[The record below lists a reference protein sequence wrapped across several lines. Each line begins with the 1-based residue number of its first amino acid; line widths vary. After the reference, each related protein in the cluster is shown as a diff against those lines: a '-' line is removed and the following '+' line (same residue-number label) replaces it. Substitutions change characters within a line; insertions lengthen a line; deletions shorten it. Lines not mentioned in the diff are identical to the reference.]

1 MLIVDVPR
9 DQAEK
14 VKQILTDCMQ
24 YVLPLDVPLI
34 AEADSGKNWLE
45 AK

>member
-1 MLIVDVPR
+1 MIVDVPKEK
-9 DQAEK
+9 AEL

-24 YVLPLDVPLI
+24 NVLPLDVPLI
-34 AEADSGKNWLE
+34 AEAQSGQNWLE